1 MKLRRKEVDRVQ
13 MGIQIFGG
21 NNYPV
26 AAYQTYRITY
36 EDGSTE
42 IDRGRT
48 LHSLPGMSTS
58 GSKMPED
65 VRPDLMAHM
74 LAAQILLE
82 SISNA
87 CWRLDVPQPKKKRKK
102 KRGK

>member
-1 MKLRRKEVDRVQ
+1 MKKRRKEVDRVQ

-21 NNYPV
+21 SNYPV
-26 AAYQTYRITY
+26 AAYQTYRIAY
-36 EDGSTE
+36 DDGSTE

-48 LHSLPGMSTS
+48 LHSLPGMSLE

-87 CWRLDVPQPKKKRKK
+87 CWDLDVPKPKKRKK